1 MLLRKSVT
9 SKKIS
14 QRILVYSACIDE
26 EYPEILDKFKDRTK
40 LSICLEEHHINKV
53 AKKLM
58 AIIHKRKVKDVTILT
73 MDGSPH
79 CVQLHFALE
88 EIENYFDIEIK
99 HYVIEKGELIE
110 VSKESVR
117 SARHLSEVEKLIS

>member
-14 QRILVYSACIDE
+14 RRILIYSACIDE
-26 EYPEILDKFKDRTK
+26 EYPEILEKFKGRTK

-58 AIIHKRKVKDVTILT
+58 AIIYKREVKSIVVLT

-79 CVQLHFALE
+79 CLQLHHALE
-88 EIENYFDIEIK
+88 EIKNYFDIEIK
-99 HYVIEKGELIE
+99 HYVIEKGELIK
-110 VSKESVR
+110 VSEKSVKI
-117 SARHLSEVEKLIS
+117 SRHLSEVEKLIS

>member
-14 QRILVYSACIDE
+14 QNILVYSACIDE
-26 EYPEILDKFKDRTK
+26 EYQDILEKFKERTK

-58 AIIHKRKVKDVTILT
+58 AIIYKRKVKSIAVLT

-79 CVQLHFALE
+79 CLQLHHALE
-88 EIENYFDIEIK
+88 EIKNYFDIEIK
-99 HYVIEKGELIE
+99 HFVIEKGELIK
-110 VSKESVR
+110 VSEKSVKI
-117 SARHLSEVEKLIS
+117 SRHLSEIEKLIS

>member
-14 QRILVYSACIDE
+14 QNILVYSACIDE
-26 EYPEILDKFKDRTK
+26 EYPDILEKFKERTK

-58 AIIHKRKVKDVTILT
+58 AIIYKRKVKSIAVLT

-79 CVQLHFALE
+79 CLQLHHALE
-88 EIENYFDIEIK
+88 EIKNYFDIEVE
-99 HYVIEKGELIE
+99 HYVIEKGELIK
-110 VSKESVR
+110 VSEKSVKI
-117 SARHLSEVEKLIS
+117 SRHLSEVEKLIS